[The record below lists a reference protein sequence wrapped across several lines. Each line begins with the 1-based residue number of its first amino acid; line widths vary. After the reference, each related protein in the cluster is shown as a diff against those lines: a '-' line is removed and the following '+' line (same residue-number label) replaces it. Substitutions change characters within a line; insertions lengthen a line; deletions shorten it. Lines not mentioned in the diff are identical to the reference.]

1 MSNAKRKRKSQLNA
15 NNGESS
21 GDESQF
27 NLEQDDE
34 GVNEDV
40 INSFNEI
47 GKGYADP
54 KDASKASMF
63 HQ

>member
-1 MSNAKRKRKSQLNA
+1 MSNAKRKRLSQMNA
-15 NNGESS
+15 GESS

-27 NLEQDDE
+27 NLEQDDN
-34 GVNEDV
+34 VNEDV

-47 GKGYADP
+47 GKGYTDP
-54 KDASKASMF
+54 ADASKASMF

>member
-1 MSNAKRKRKSQLNA
+1 MNA
-15 NNGESS
+15 GESS

-27 NLEQDDE
+27 NLEQDDN
-34 GVNEDV
+34 VNEDV